1 MAQPLQH
8 DYPALAPLHIVSADG
23 TDAFEVAPDG
33 GVIFTVW
40 LYVLSV
46 LWYLLAVSIYLSIV
60 FMYSIQTAEDIV
72 KLLSIISSSLMAL
85 MLLK

>member
-33 GVIFTVW
+33 GVIFTV
-40 LYVLSV
+40 
-46 LWYLLAVSIYLSIV
+46 
-60 FMYSIQTAEDIV
+60 
-72 KLLSIISSSLMAL
+72 
-85 MLLK
+85 